1 MPAPRDTTGP
11 SRRRILVTA
20 TATTAAAAV
29 TPVTPAVAASGALP
43 AAHPPVGAPGA
54 GPARAALAAFD
65 LSEVRLLDSPFLA
78 NMRRT
83 CAYLLF
89 VDADRLLHTFRRTV
103 GLPSSAEPC
112 GGWEAPDV
120 QLRGHTTGHLLSAL
134 AQAHAGT
141 GESAYAAKGRALV
154 SALAECQRAAPAAG
168 FTRGYLSAFPESVF
182 DQLEAGGKPWAPYYT
197 LHKIMAGLLDQYRLS
212 GNREALDV
220 LREMAAWADARTA
233 PLSYERMQN
242 LLKVEFGGMND
253 VLTRLHLET
262 GDPAHLR
269 TARRFDHE
277 ELYAPLA
284 AGRDE
289 LAGRHA
295 NTEIAKIVG
304 VVPSYEATGDPRY
317 LDIADTFWTTVV
329 RHHSYAIGGNSNQE
343 LLGPPDEIVSRL
355 SEVTCENCNSYNML
369 KLGRHLFLHRPDRTD
384 FMDHYEWTLYNQM
397 LGEQD
402 PDSAHGFVTY
412 YTGLWAGSRREPKGG
427 LGSAPGSYS
436 GDYDNFSCDHGTGL
450 ETHTKFAD
458 SVYFRSRDTERP
470 ALYVNLFIPSE
481 VRWSQRGVTLRQ
493 ETAYPSDGRTRLTVT
508 RGRGRFALR
517 IRIPGWV
524 ADTGRPA
531 VLKVNGRPATPK
543 VDGRPAAP
551 KVDGRPAA
559 PKVDGRPVGARTRP
573 GTYATLERTWRTGDT
588 VELTLPRRPVWTPA
602 PDNPQVKSLSYGP
615 LVLAGQYGDG
625 DTALATLPTIR
636 PESLRPVPG
645 ASTRFTALADGH
657 RVELRPFHEV
667 HHQRYNVY
675 WAVAPR
681 RTSERDVAHYPF
693 DERTRDITG
702 TFAAATLA
710 AGAAWTNDGT
720 GPAVALDGRGGH
732 VALPAGLVSGLD
744 AVTIGVRV
752 RVDAL
757 AASARVL
764 DFGFHKETYLF
775 LAATTGAG
783 RARAALKIAGMER
796 EDVVDA
802 NGPLPVGRWT
812 HVALTLG
819 DGIGVLYLDGVEVGR
834 NPAMV
839 ASPLLL
845 GMTTRS
851 YLGRSQNSTHPY
863 LHGAVR
869 DLRVH
874 NRALTAPEV
883 ARLAAG

>member
-1 MPAPRDTTGP
+1 MSAHRAFPRP
-11 SRRRILVTA
+11 SRRGVIA
-20 TATTAAAAV
+20 ASAASAAAAV
-29 TPVTPAVAASGALP
+29 TALPTTSAAAAPAPSLARVSDTAAQTPDTPAEP
-43 AAHPPVGAPGA
+43 AKE
-54 GPARAALAAFD
+54 GPALAPFA

-89 VDADRLLHTFRRTV
+89 VDLDRLLHTFRRNV

-141 GESAYAAKGRALV
+141 GDPAYGDKGRALV
-154 SALAECQRAAPAAG
+154 SALAACQQAGPAAG
-168 FTRGYLSAFPESVF
+168 FRRGYLSAFPESVF

-212 GNREALDV
+212 RNKQALAV
-220 LREMAAWADARTA
+220 LLEMAAWADARTA
-233 PLSYERMQN
+233 PLSRERMQTV
-242 LLKVEFGGMND
+242 LKVEFGGMND
-253 VLTRLHLET
+253 VLTRLYLET

-304 VVPSYEATGDPRY
+304 TVPGYEATGEQRY
-317 LDIADTFWTTVV
+317 LTIADTFWTTVV
-329 RHHSYAIGGNSNQE
+329 RHHSYAIGGNSDKE
-343 LLGPPDEIVSRL
+343 LFGPPGEIVSRL

-369 KLGRHLFLHRPDRTD
+369 KLGRELFLHRPERAEY
-384 FMDHYEWTLYNQM
+384 MDHYEWTLYNQM

-427 LGSAPGSYS
+427 LGAAPASYS

-458 SVYFRSRDTERP
+458 SVYFRSRAGHPR
-470 ALYVNLFIPSE
+470 ALYVNLFVPSE
-481 VRWSQRGVTLRQ
+481 VRWAETGVTVRQ
-493 ETAYPSDGRTRLTVT
+493 ETAYPTAGRTRLTVT
-508 RGRGRFALR
+508 AGGARFALR
-517 IRIPGWV
+517 LRIPGWV
-524 ADTGRPA
+524 ADTGGTP
-531 VLKVNGRPATPK
+531 VLKVNGRQVTP
-543 VDGRPAAP
+543 RP
-551 KVDGRPAA
+551 
-559 PKVDGRPVGARTRP
+559 RP
-573 GTYATLERTWRTGDT
+573 GTYASLDRHWRTGDT
-588 VELTLPRRPVWTPA
+588 VDLILPREPVWTPA
-602 PDNPQVKSLSYGP
+602 PDNPQVTSLSYGP
-615 LVLAGQYGDG
+615 LVLAGEYGDE
-625 DTALATLPTIR
+625 ALATLPTIR
-636 PESLRPVPG
+636 PHTLRSAGDRP
-645 ASTRFTALADGH
+645 TEFTAVADG
-657 RVELRPFHEV
+657 RTVTLRPFHEV

-675 WAVAPR
+675 WAVTPR
-681 RTSERDVAHYPF
+681 QGRARDVVRYPL
-693 DERTRDITG
+693 DEGTGTTAADATGAFGDAVLAGGAGWTRD
-702 TFAAATLA
+702 AQATAVEL
-710 AGAAWTNDGT
+710 DGT
-720 GPAVALDGRGGH
+720 DGH
-732 VALPAGLVSGLD
+732 VALPAGLLSGLNELT
-744 AVTIGVRV
+744 VSVRV
-752 RVDAL
+752 RVDRL
-757 AASARVL
+757 AASARVFDL
-764 DFGFHKETYLF
+764 GYHKETYLF

-783 RARAALKIAGMER
+783 RARAALRIAGMEG
-796 EDVVDA
+796 EDFIDA
-802 NGPLPVGRWT
+802 TGPLPVGRWT

-819 DGIGVLYLDGVEVGR
+819 GGTGVLYLDGAEAGR

-839 ASPLLL
+839 SGPLLL
-845 GMTTRS
+845 GATARN
-851 YLGRSQNSTHPY
+851 YLGRSQNTTHPY

-869 DLRVH
+869 DFRLH
-874 NRALTAPEV
+874 NRALSAADV

>member
-1 MPAPRDTTGP
+1 MPAPRDTSGP
-11 SRRRILVTA
+11 SRRRLLVTA
-20 TATTAAAAV
+20 SAAAAATTAISPAVTARAAAGGGI
-29 TPVTPAVAASGALP
+29 TAAP
-43 AAHPPVGAPGA
+43 AAG
-54 GPARAALAAFD
+54 GPALAAFD
-65 LSEVRLLDSPFLA
+65 LADVRLLESPFLA

-89 VDADRLLHTFRRTV
+89 VDLDRLLHTFRLNV
-103 GLPSSAEPC
+103 GLASTAEPC
-112 GGWEAPDV
+112 GGWEAPTV

-134 AQAHAGT
+134 AQAYANT
-141 GESAYAAKGRALV
+141 GDTVYADKGRALV
-154 SALAECQRAAPAAG
+154 AALAECQRAASAAG
-168 FTRGYLSAFPESVF
+168 FTPGYLSAFPESVF

-197 LHKIMAGLLDQYRLS
+197 LHKIMAGLLDQYRLA
-212 GNREALDV
+212 GNAQALDV
-220 LREMAAWADARTA
+220 LRQLAAWADARTA

-253 VLTRLHLET
+253 VLMRLYLVT

-277 ELYAPLA
+277 DLYAPLA

-304 VVPSYEATGDPRY
+304 TVPSYEATGEGRY
-317 LDIADTFWTTVV
+317 LDIADTFWAAVV

-343 LLGPPDEIVSRL
+343 LFGPPDEIVSRL

-369 KLGRHLFLHRPDRTD
+369 KLGRQLFLHRPGRSAY
-384 FMDHYEWTLYNQM
+384 MDHYEWTLYNQM

-458 SVYFRSRDTERP
+458 SVYFRADDPRSP

-481 VRWSQRGVTLRQ
+481 VHWRRQEVIVRQ
-493 ETAYPSDGRTRLTVT
+493 ETRYPAEGHTRLTVT
-508 RGRGRFALR
+508 AGRGHFALH

-524 ADTGRPA
+524 ADTGRDA
-531 VLKVNGRPATPK
+531 LLKVNGRQVT
-543 VDGRPAAP
+543 
-551 KVDGRPAA
+551 
-559 PKVDGRPVGARTRP
+559 ARVRP
-573 GTYATLERTWRTGDT
+573 GAYTAVERTWRTGDT

-602 PDNPQVKSLSYGP
+602 PDNPQVTTLSYGP
-615 LVLAGQYGDG
+615 LVLAGAYGD
-625 DTALATLPTIR
+625 TELATIPTIA
-636 PESLRPVPG
+636 PTSLRPVTG
-645 ASTRFTALADGH
+645 TTSRFTALADGDP
-657 RVELRPFHEV
+657 VALRPFHEV
-667 HHQRYNVY
+667 QHQRYNVY
-675 WAVAPR
+675 WAVSPR
-681 RTSERDVAHYPF
+681 PGRARDVARYPL
-693 DERTRDITG
+693 DEGTG
-702 TFAAATLA
+702 TPADATGRFADAALDG
-710 AGAAWTNDGT
+710 GADWADDGT
-720 GPAVALDGRGGH
+720 GPAVRLNGTGGH
-732 VALPAGLVSGLD
+732 VALPAGLLTGLD
-744 AVTIGVRV
+744 ELTISVRV

-757 AASARVL
+757 AASARVF
-764 DFGFHKETYLF
+764 DFGYHKDTYLF

-783 RARAALKIAGMER
+783 RARAALKIMGMER
-796 EDVVDA
+796 EDYIDA
-802 NGPLPVGRWT
+802 AGPLPVGSWT
-812 HVALTLG
+812 HVALTLAG
-819 DGIGVLYLDGVEVGR
+819 GTGVLYLDGTESGR

-845 GMTTRS
+845 GVTTRS
-851 YLGRSQNSTHPY
+851 YLGRSQNTTHPY
-863 LHGAVR
+863 LKGAVR

-874 NRALTAPEV
+874 NRALTAAEV
-883 ARLAAG
+883 ARLAAA